1 MEDFPINVTDAVVIG
16 VLLASGL
23 LAFARGFVSELLS
36 IASWVGA
43 ILVTFH
49 LFPAVN
55 FLARDYIELE
65 LIADGVTILVV
76 FVLALVLFSTVGHFI
91 ARRARASG
99 MGFLDRTL
107 GFVFGLARGTVMI
120 SLAYLALVWLMPR
133 DEHPLWVQE
142 ARMLPLVAYGGHLL
156 QRMAP
161 ADTFAQLEAAAD
173 SGLDSVLPP
182 KTVKEAL
189 RLFIERV
196 PLPAPLPA
204 AETAP
209 DSDPDTGYKNE
220 ERKQLDQ
227 LIEAQEAN

>member
-49 LFPAVN
+49 LFPVVS

-65 LIADGVTILVV
+65 LIADGVTILGV
-76 FVLALVLFSTVGHFI
+76 FVIALVLFSTIGHFI
-91 ARRARASG
+91 ARRARAAG

-107 GFVFGLARGTVMI
+107 GFVFGLARGAVMI

-133 DEHPLWVQE
+133 DEHPVWVQE
-142 ARMLPLVAYGGHLL
+142 ARVLPLVAYGGHLL

-161 ADTFAQLEAAAD
+161 TDTFAQLEAAAD
-173 SGLDSVLPP
+173 QGLESVLPP

-196 PLPAPLPA
+196 PVPA
-204 AETAP
+204 AETPP
-209 DSDPDTGYKNE
+209 DSDPETGYKNE
-220 ERKQLDQ
+220 ERKRLDQ